1 MNENPNFEFSVTKNL
16 SADHRRSTGDPS
28 ADRRHRL
35 AVDIVVMLIVVRC
48 HNTRLAPSCS
58 SVVRRHRRCSA
69 PLAASPTR
77 TPSLPPISPQPHS
90 PQGITDALRR
100 DAQLLVLHPH
110 CYGRPIALHPP
121 SLLPL
126 THYTSSRTL
135 YVVMPTFR
143 DARILVNAHPPAW
156 PSDARKRGA
165 LYVLEVVLPDGR
177 TVFKIGHTNR
187 PAKRLAELAKCSQRR
202 WGVFWLI
209 WDRKRLGE
217 SVFDNG
223 RGV

>member
-1 MNENPNFEFSVTKNL
+1 MYFCLYLTARAPT
-16 SADHRRSTGDPS
+16 TTTPPPPS
-28 ADRRHRL
+28 
-35 AVDIVVMLIVVRC
+35 
-48 HNTRLAPSCS
+48 
-58 SVVRRHRRCSA
+58 
-69 PLAASPTR
+69 
-77 TPSLPPISPQPHS
+77 PHS
-90 PQGITDALRR
+90 VAHDMRTFHAARV
-100 DAQLLVLHPH
+100 LVH
-110 CYGRPIALHPP
+110 G
-121 SLLPL
+121 
-126 THYTSSRTL
+126 
-135 YVVMPTFR
+135 
-143 DARILVNAHPPAW
+143 HPPAW
-156 PSDARKRGA
+156 PSDARRRGA